1 MSYALN
7 ITKEADH
14 LHIEATGTRTPE
26 TLMAVAR
33 DCVGACKKHG
43 CTRFFLDVQGMTG
56 QLSTIDTYQF
66 ATKPLLALGRRLG
79 LRAAIIDVGDNID
92 RLRFFENVAV
102 NIGMDVRVFSNASKA
117 LQWLRGSQ
125 RSEGE

>member
-26 TLMAVAR
+26 TLMAVAK
-33 DCVGACKKHG
+33 DCVDACKNHG
-43 CTRFFLDVQGMTG
+43 YTRFFLDVQGMRG

-66 ATKPLLALGRRLG
+66 ATKPLLALGRGLG
-79 LRAAIIDVGDNID
+79 LKAAIIDVGDNIE

-102 NIGMDVRVFSNASKA
+102 NIGMDLRVFSNASRA
-117 LQWLRGSQ
+117 LQWLLGPKE
-125 RSEGE
+125 SEGE